1 MNKVKLSKAVEIS
14 GKSRIFFNYNHL
26 TKNESGDICVEFD
39 DLKRVIN
46 DEVSAA
52 KEHLRRLKMYQSM
65 KMIKLSKAVEISGKS
80 RIFFNYNHLT
90 KEDFGDIC
98 VECDDLKRVIND
110 EVLTAN
116 EHLRRLEMYEK
127 QTANK

>member
-26 TKNESGDICVEFD
+26 TKKDESGDICVECE

-46 DEVSAA
+46 DELTNA
-52 KEHLRRLKMYQSM
+52 KEHLRRL
-65 KMIKLSKAVEISGKS
+65 EI
-80 RIFFNYNHLT
+80 
-90 KEDFGDIC
+90 
-98 VECDDLKRVIND
+98 
-110 EVLTAN
+110 
-116 EHLRRLEMYEK
+116 YEK